1 MYANGRWHRERWKEW
16 LRKLELEMGREG
28 SVLGD
33 WNAHSHTWDETREE
47 DSKGKIIEEWM
58 VGTG

>member
-1 MYANGRWHRERWKEW
+1 
-16 LRKLELEMGREG
+16 MGREG